1 MSREKVIL
9 NEQGSVRDT
18 LLVLRSQYNYHVDQS
33 DLLTRFRTD
42 FTSSVW
48 NFCRGVTDVFPGEI
62 SLAARNKKKQEEH
75 GLISQ
80 IAARNL
86 SQASNDKK
94 LYQNYT

>member
-1 MSREKVIL
+1 M

-18 LLVLRSQYNYHVDQS
+18 LLVLRGQYNYYVDQS

-48 NFCRGVTDVFPGEI
+48 NFCHGVTDVFPGEI
-62 SLAARNKKKQEEH
+62 SLAARNEKKQEEH

-86 SQASNDKK
+86 ARASNDIK